1 MHFSED
7 DLRKALRPQDPGP
20 AFTQRVMARISQQG
34 VEQEKAAKAAAL
46 RQKRQWPSWLHWL
59 TVRPMLS
66 GAVAALVL
74 VIAIGLGYRQY
85 ERIQRQKI
93 EDARK
98 AKEAEQQ
105 VMLAL
110 RITNSKMNH
119 VFKRV
124 SEQMAQDDQPTPKTR
139 RQTL

>member
-7 DLRKALRPQDPGP
+7 DLRKALRPQDPGA
-20 AFTQRVMARISQQG
+20 AFTQRVMARIRQQ
-34 VEQEKAAKAAAL
+34 QEAKAAAA
-46 RQKRQWPSWLHWL
+46 RQKKQWPWWLQWL
-59 TVRPMLS
+59 TVRPALS
-66 GAVAALVL
+66 AAMAALVL
-74 VIAIGLGYRQY
+74 VIGIGLGYRAYQHVQQQK
-85 ERIQRQKI
+85 EEQRIADLKR
-93 EDARK
+93 
-98 AKEAEQQ
+98 AKEAEAK

-124 SEQMAQDDQPTPKTR
+124 SEQMAEEQPAPKIR